1 MVNALILA
9 ALVLSAFI
17 IATATLEHDRA
28 RLALASR
35 VMAWL
40 TLAAAVALPL
50 MVLATYLAPHEMR
63 PLNLRLYHLSAG
75 RNFSAAVPIGDRM
88 LAFACAAVP
97 LSIAVWGLL
106 TLRQLFEAFAAR
118 EVFSHETSA
127 TLRSLS
133 LALFAFVVTAFA
145 AEAPISYFLLRHDP
159 NRTYTFALN
168 IGLEDL
174 VALFAAAVAAV
185 IARVMS
191 EAARVADENAK
202 FV

>member
-1 MVNALILA
+1 MVNALIAA

-17 IATATLEHDRA
+17 VSTALLQHDRA
-28 RLALASR
+28 RLALMSR

-40 TLAAAVALPL
+40 TLAAAIALPL
-50 MVLATYLAPHEMR
+50 MVLATYLAPNEMR

-75 RNFSAAVPIGDRM
+75 RNFSAAVPLDDRM

-118 EVFSHETSA
+118 DVFSQETSN
-127 TLRSLS
+127 TLRALS
-133 LALFAFVVTAFA
+133 LALFAFVVAAFA
-145 AEAPISYFLLRHDP
+145 AEAPISYFLMRADP
-159 NRTYTFALN
+159 HRSFTFALS

-191 EAARVADENAK
+191 EATRIADENAK